1 MDKGYVKLSDAVAKL
16 LTEDNKDK
24 NLGEVSQE
32 LNSYLI
38 EIKELVESN
47 EISYDRLKDEIQ
59 KHMDLREDVRPGSV
73 AQLLVGCMNEESCPL
88 QREEA
93 VDISFIYDHRTHKI
107 IPLTKSYGPVSDN
120 SYCVIYIN
128 GAPESIKI
136 EALLE
141 LESLGFKK
149 IKIKHKKPEDP
160 NYKVLDIS
168 DIYTLINKNENP
180 LNSKGTF
187 IIAVFLVMLLLLY
200 LYKG

>member
-32 LNSYLI
+32 LNNYLI

-47 EISYDRLKDEIQ
+47 EISYDRLRDEIQ
-59 KHMDLREDVRPGSV
+59 KHMNLKEDVRPGSV
-73 AQLLVGCMNEESCPL
+73 AQLLVGCMNEDSCPL
-88 QREEA
+88 QKEEA
-93 VDISFIYDHRTHKI
+93 VDISFIYDHKTDKI
-107 IPLTKSYGPVSDN
+107 IPLTKAYGPVSEN

-128 GAPESIKI
+128 GRPESIKI
-136 EALLE
+136 EALME

-149 IKIKHKKPEDP
+149 IKIKHKKPNEA

-168 DIYTLINKNENP
+168 DIQTIINKNDT
-180 LNSKGTF
+180 SFGSRGTM
-187 IIAVFLVMLLLLY
+187 IVAIFLVMLLLLY
-200 LYKG
+200 LYRN